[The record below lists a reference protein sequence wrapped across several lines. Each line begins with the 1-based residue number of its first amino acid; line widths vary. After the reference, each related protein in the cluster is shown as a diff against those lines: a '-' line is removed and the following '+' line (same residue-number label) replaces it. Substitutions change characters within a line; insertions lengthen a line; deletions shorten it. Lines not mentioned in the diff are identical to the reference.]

1 MDSADRVL
9 DRKSQQISGMV
20 NNNDRPCF
28 GASSSIPDLQ
38 DFIKL
43 PNTLLM
49 NTDRADRLPVKMP
62 TEKIA
67 FCDTYTIPH
76 EEAFTQD
83 LQYSQVNSS
92 TTGTYEDVDENALVV
107 MSSLISP
114 VGSTR

>member
-1 MDSADRVL
+1 MIDHASGLHR
-9 DRKSQQISGMV
+9 RFQIYKIS
-20 NNNDRPCF
+20 
-28 GASSSIPDLQ
+28 
-38 DFIKL
+38 
-43 PNTLLM
+43 
-49 NTDRADRLPVKMP
+49 DRLPVKMP

-83 LQYSQVNSS
+83 LQYPQVNSS

>member
-1 MDSADRVL
+1 MIDHASGLHR
-9 DRKSQQISGMV
+9 RFQIYKI
-20 NNNDRPCF
+20 
-28 GASSSIPDLQ
+28 SS
-38 DFIKL
+38 KL

-83 LQYSQVNSS
+83 LQYPQVNSS